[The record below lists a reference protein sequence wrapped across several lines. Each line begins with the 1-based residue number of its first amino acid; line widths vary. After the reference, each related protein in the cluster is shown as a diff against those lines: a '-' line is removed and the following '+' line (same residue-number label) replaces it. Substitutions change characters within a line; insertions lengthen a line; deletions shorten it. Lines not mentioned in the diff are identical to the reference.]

1 MHDTDLICL
10 LTTFFFLNRCMGV
23 FLHVCLGAICIS
35 GSQKKPKEGLK
46 SPGTG
51 VTDSYELPCGAG
63 NQTWSSGRAAVLLLA
78 EPSLLA
84 HEYSFKSHPT
94 PT

>member
-1 MHDTDLICL
+1 MYMGTLPAL
-10 LTTFFFLNRCMGV
+10 LSVHCVHMWGPW
-23 FLHVCLGAICIS
+23 
-35 GSQKKPKEGLK
+35 KPKEGMGF
-46 SPGTG
+46 PGTG